1 MQTSPMQLKHYF
13 VTDLN
18 VTTNRQHKSGQS
30 IKVSDA
36 DLKINTDFLLQEEE
50 SNNWQVTLRV
60 QLQASPETNAPYY
73 FMVELVGYF
82 SVAEIYKGPPDW
94 LVRTNAPSVLYSTA
108 REVLRSAMS
117 QGPFCPLL
125 LPTASFYDPESFKL
139 LDKHKEAKKQ
149 LAE

>member
-1 MQTSPMQLKHYF
+1 MKTSPMQLKHYF

-18 VTTNRQHKSGQS
+18 VTTNRQHKSDKAIQ
-30 IKVSDA
+30 VSDT
-36 DLKINTDFLLQEEE
+36 DLNIEPNFLQQEDTPN
-50 SNNWQVTLRV
+50 SWQVTLRV
-60 QLQASPETNAPYY
+60 QLQTSPETNAPYY

-82 SVAEIYKGPPDW
+82 SVTESYSGTPEW

-108 REVLRSAMS
+108 REVLRNAMS

-139 LDKHKEAKKQ
+139 LDHPKEAEKQ
-149 LAE
+149 LVE